1 MEHRRFIC
9 CVSMSTKA
17 DLLTA
22 WCKWTGDPVPE
33 ARHRI
38 RALSE
43 ADLLPSRAHPL
54 SYEDL
59 ARALLGFVTTAQHK
73 DAPEAV
79 RKFSAARCGAAS
91 ADNQEVPLMGMSLLE
106 AVTAALQPPFWIA
119 GVTVNTRTGF
129 CHLEVV
135 NGWLTS
141 DWDGTKVTVPG
152 SMAEY
157 WFKDHADLA
166 LPATVHPVELSRAIH
181 SPLIN
186 HLLTDLMNHPAPPVA
201 GAAVTKNADTA
212 TEGEKVGV

>member
-1 MEHRRFIC
+1 
-9 CVSMSTKA
+9 
-17 DLLTA
+17 
-22 WCKWTGDPVPE
+22 
-33 ARHRI
+33 
-38 RALSE
+38 
-43 ADLLPSRAHPL
+43 
-54 SYEDL
+54 
-59 ARALLGFVTTAQHK
+59 
-73 DAPEAV
+73 
-79 RKFSAARCGAAS
+79 
-91 ADNQEVPLMGMSLLE
+91 MGMSLLH

-119 GVTVNTRTGF
+119 GFTVNTTAGF

-157 WFKDHADLA
+157 WFKDHAALA